1 MDWGSNPLKGMV
13 WGHFDLPMPPNFDL
27 YYSLIKKKLR
37 NFAEMKEWRKM
48 EEVGLIVSQICK
60 KKL

>member
-1 MDWGSNPLKGMV
+1 MMDWGSNPLKGMV

-37 NFAEMKEWRKM
+37 NFAEMK
-48 EEVGLIVSQICK
+48 
-60 KKL
+60 